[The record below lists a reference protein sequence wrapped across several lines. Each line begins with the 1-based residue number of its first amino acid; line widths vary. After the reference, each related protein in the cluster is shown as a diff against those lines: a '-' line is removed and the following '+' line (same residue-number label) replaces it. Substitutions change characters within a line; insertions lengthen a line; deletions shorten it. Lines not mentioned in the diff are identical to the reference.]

1 MRNAPTVA
9 PRSKL
14 FHAIVVVGL
23 STAATGCGTSGQ
35 SGASEDAGEAASTE
49 RPADTGGSDAP
60 SEVGSILGGTDAS
73 DDAGIPIHRS
83 DAGDAAPDCGP
94 AANPGPD
101 GGCWPLFV

>member
-1 MRNAPTVA
+1 MAVVA

-23 STAATGCGTSGQ
+23 STASAGCGSSGQ
-35 SGASEDAGEAASTE
+35 VVAGKEAGADGPTQGATDASA
-49 RPADTGGSDAP
+49 PDAP
-60 SEVGSILGGTDAS
+60 SEVGSVELETDAS
-73 DDAGIPIHRS
+73 EDAGIPTHRS

-94 AANPGPD
+94 AATPGPE

>member
-14 FHAIVVVGL
+14 FHAIVVVDL

-35 SGASEDAGEAASTE
+35 SGASEDAGEAALTQH
-49 RPADTGGSDAP
+49 PADTGGPDTQ
-60 SEVGSILGGTDAS
+60 SEVGSILETDAS
-73 DDAGIPIHRS
+73 DDAGIQVRRS
-83 DAGDAAPDCGP
+83 DGGDAAPDCGP
-94 AANPGPD
+94 AANPGLD